1 MSIPASASTSSQ
13 QQQYAITLNNKEI
26 WQFYHDHPQIDPEE
40 ANLLFIDF
48 VDTMFQKNAAPV
60 KRDVLDQMGASLT
73 TLSDHVA
80 KLHSDVLGQ
89 LMNIKRDYVED
100 VRQIVGNQS
109 LTVAEKMAAI
119 VDKNNTHLV
128 DKTALLFNE
137 SVPKHV
143 VPHMQHEFRV
153 LQQGLTE
160 TLNQHQHQNNNNS
173 GEGTTEDFLKTFE
186 TRYQAMIQQPI
197 FAFFTASED
206 RLCKNMDTLRE
217 TSSTQNK
224 VLEELSE
231 FLNKYRNHSSNKGK
245 FGEAQL
251 HGLLNALYP
260 SAEVQAT
267 AATKAS
273 GDFVLRRVD
282 RAPILFENKDYDYN
296 VPKEE
301 VAKFIRD
308 VDAQNMSG
316 IFLSHHAGIAHK
328 QNFQIDLNQGH
339 VLVYVQHCAYDPDR
353 IRVAVDIVD
362 HFLHKMGDII
372 AASSAESDD
381 EGVEEGQEII
391 SKEVLDSINVEYQRF
406 VVQREGLVTAVKDF
420 QKKMTVQ
427 IDELQLPS
435 LDKYLEPRF
444 AAVRTLSKNL
454 TCEWCN
460 VFCATN
466 KQSLA
471 AHKRGCKSKVTA
483 AAAAPPPPTAA
494 AARK

>member
-1 MSIPASASTSSQ
+1 MSASSVTPASTPSS
-13 QQQYAITLNNKEI
+13 YAIILNNKEI
-26 WQFYHDHPQIDPEE
+26 WQFYHDHPHIDPVE

-48 VDTMFQKNAAPV
+48 VDTMFQKNSAPFANAA
-60 KRDVLDQMGASLT
+60 KRDVLDALGASVSTLT
-73 TLSDHVA
+73 DNVA
-80 KLHSDVLGQ
+80 KLHTDLLGQ
-89 LMNIKRDYVED
+89 LMTVKRDYVED

-109 LTVAEKMAAI
+109 LSVAEKMAAI
-119 VDKNNTHLV
+119 VDKNNGLLV

-153 LQQGLTE
+153 LQQGLSEALAKSTD
-160 TLNQHQHQNNNNS
+160 
-173 GEGTTEDFLKTFE
+173 GGGDFIKTFE
-186 TRYQAMIQQPI
+186 TRYQAMVQQPL

-206 RLCKNMDTLRE
+206 RLCKNMDVLRE
-217 TSSTQNK
+217 TSTTQGK

-231 FLNKYRNHSSNKGK
+231 FLGKYRNHSSNKGK

-251 HGLLNALYP
+251 QGILNALYP
-260 SAEVQAT
+260 SAEVTAT
-267 AATKAS
+267 GATKAS

-282 RAPILFENKDYDYN
+282 KAPILFENKDYDYN

-308 VDAQNMSG
+308 VDTQGMSG

-339 VLVYVQHCAYDPDR
+339 VLVYVQHCGYDADR

-362 HFLHKMGDII
+362 HFLHKMGDL
-372 AASSAESDD
+372 AAETDD
-381 EGVEEGQEII
+381 DGVEAGGEVI
-391 SKEVLDSINVEYQRF
+391 SKEVLDSINVEYQKF

-420 QKKMTVQ
+420 QKKMTAQ

-444 AAVRTLSKNL
+444 AAVRSLSKNL
-454 TCEWCN
+454 TCDWCN

-471 AHKRGCKSKVTA
+471 AHKRGCKNKGA
-483 AAAAPPPPTAA
+483 AAG
-494 AARK
+494 K